1 MQSKLKERR
10 NAAIVKRVQELLGK
24 GRPIMDIYTEVGEE
38 FWLDDTTIR
47 KIYNKYD
54 IYGNKCSN

>member
-1 MQSKLKERR
+1 
-10 NAAIVKRVQELLGK
+10 
-24 GRPIMDIYTEVGEE
+24 MDIYTEVGEE